1 MKANKTIIILSLA
14 LAASTVTADGERRL
28 PARGPMDKAKS
39 AEAAAKREEM
49 MRKSGGFV
57 IRPDSA
63 KGKIVFVDAQGALP
77 ASNLT
82 SVVSSLRKQTRLN
95 IVGVRGEGRN
105 AAQLKSANGA
115 DVAVVAIDDPESPVL
130 LVAPEERWAT
140 VNVAKLGEGLKSEE
154 AKRKFVESRF
164 RKELLRGF
172 ALASGG
178 GNSQFPANGM
188 QVAGLAELDL
198 YKEFIPGDSLA
209 KAQTFLKRIG
219 VEPEVYATYRRA
231 CQQGWAPQPTNDI
244 QKAIWDK
251 VHEIPSKPIKIEYN
265 EKRDKGK

>member
-1 MKANKTIIILSLA
+1 MKANKTVLILSLA
-14 LAASTVTADGERRL
+14 LAAFSASAAGERR
-28 PARGPMDKAKS
+28 PDARRPVGKVMS
-39 AEAAAKREEM
+39 AEAAARQAEM
-49 MRKSGGFV
+49 MRRAGGFV
-57 IRPDSA
+57 VRPNSA

-82 SVVSSLRKQTRLN
+82 DVVSALRKQTRLN
-95 IVGVRGEGRN
+95 VVGVRGEGKD
-105 AAQLKSANGA
+105 AAQLKAANGA
-115 DVAVVAIDDPESPVL
+115 DVAVVAIDDPDSPVL

-154 AKRKFVESRF
+154 ARRKFVESRF

-188 QVAGLAELDL
+188 QVTGLAELDL

-209 KAQTFLKRIG
+209 KSQAFLKRIG
-219 VEPEVYATYRRA
+219 VVPEVRMTYRRA
-231 CQQGWAPQPTNDI
+231 CKEGWAPAPTNEV
-244 QKAIWDK
+244 QKAVWDE
-251 VHEIPSKPIKIEYN
+251 VHAMPTEPIKIKPETKKVS
-265 EKRDKGK
+265 E